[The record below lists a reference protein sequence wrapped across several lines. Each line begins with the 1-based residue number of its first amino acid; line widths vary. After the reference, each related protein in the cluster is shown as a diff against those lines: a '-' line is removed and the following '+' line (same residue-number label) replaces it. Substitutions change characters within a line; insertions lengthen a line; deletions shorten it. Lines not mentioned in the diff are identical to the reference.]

1 MYQFAE
7 MFPRAIRSGAAA
19 LLILAMTQIA
29 ADAKAS
35 DEAVLT
41 VNGAV
46 TADGGSL
53 VFDMATLQSMPSVTF
68 STSTNWTDGIS
79 AFTGVP
85 LKVLLD
91 TVGATGTEVEA
102 IALNNYSASIPV
114 DSIDEDSPIIA
125 YAIDG
130 QAFSRRDKG
139 PLWVV
144 YPYDESDAYRNEL
157 IYGRSVWQ
165 LRTLTVK

>member
-91 TVGATGTEVEA
+91 AVGATGTEVEA